1 MDPGRRGPV
10 AEFVGAGKAN
20 DIGEG
25 GLKAF
30 DVKGT
35 RIAVAN
41 VGGTFHAFDDTCT
54 HEQCSLAEGDL
65 DGTTVTCPCHG
76 SQFDV
81 TTGSVLN
88 PPAVKPVLTYG
99 VRVEAGE
106 LKIEV

>member
-1 MDPGRRGPV
+1 M

-20 DIGEG
+20 EIGEG

-54 HEQCSLAEGDL
+54 HKQCSLAEGDL
-65 DGTTVTCPCHG
+65 DGITVTCPCHG

-99 VRVEAGE
+99 VRVEGDE
-106 LKIEV
+106 LQIDV